1 MPVMPL
7 VDVIG
12 NGESVAPAQIA
23 GTAIK
28 VGVMLGLT
36 VIVNVAVMAH

>member
-1 MPVMPL
+1 MPL

>member
-28 VGVMLGLT
+28 VGVMFGLT
-36 VIVNVAVMAH
+36 VIVNVAMVAH